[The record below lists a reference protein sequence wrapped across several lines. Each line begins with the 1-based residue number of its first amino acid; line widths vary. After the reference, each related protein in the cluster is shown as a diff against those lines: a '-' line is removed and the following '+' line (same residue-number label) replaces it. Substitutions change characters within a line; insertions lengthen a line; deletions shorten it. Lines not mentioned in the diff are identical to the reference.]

1 MPSKPRSLAGILR
14 PRRVGDAEYNNRRRD
29 PVAARVYRSSRW
41 TAVRARVLRD
51 HPLCISCAAA
61 GRTELAAQVDP
72 IAPVGVRPDLAFD
85 RANLQP
91 ICTVCRA
98 AKSQAEWC
106 PRGVGGGVHLSRIG
120 PRERGARRVPFLTG
134 FPVRAKSP
142 SNPRRSGLGRVP
154 LAPVGKERA

>member
-1 MPSKPRSLAGILR
+1 MPSKPRTLAGILR
-14 PRRVGDAEYNNRRRD
+14 PRRAADAEYNHRRRD

-51 HPLCISCAAA
+51 HPLCVSREAA
-61 GRTELAAQVDP
+61 GRPELATQVDP

-134 FPVRAKSP
+134 FPFRPESP
-142 SNPRRSGLGRVP
+142 SKPGTTRLGRVP
-154 LAPVGKERA
+154 LAPVSQERA